1 MQSLP
6 DFFAALADP
15 TRLRLLALVQDR
27 EVCVCYLQEVLGTS
41 QPKVSR
47 HLAYLRQAGLVTARR
62 DGKWM
67 HYRLR
72 KLDAHRQKIL
82 AQTLA
87 GLRTDPQIRADRKA
101 LGQGCCGEE

>member
-6 DFFAALADP
+6 EFFSALADP

-62 DGKWM
+62 EGKWM
-67 HYRLR
+67 HYRLS
-72 KLDAHRQKIL
+72 KLDARRQKIL
-82 AQTLA
+82 AQTLT
-87 GLRTDPQIRADRKA
+87 GLRTDPQIRADRKK
-101 LGQGCCGEE
+101 LSGSCCG